1 MRGDTIAEWTDDEK
15 VHDAVA
21 ALATEAAVAHRLRWR
36 LRHLRCVAA
45 RTAEAMGQRDSGKE
59 SCGP

>member
-1 MRGDTIAEWTDDEK
+1 MRGDTIAEWTDDEN

-21 ALATEAAVAHRLRWR
+21 ALAAEAAVAHRLR
-36 LRHLRCVAA
+36 HLRCFAA